1 MAFLRRQRLAFD
13 DPRREPVYENFA
25 ANLRDICRSAK
36 TAGAQTLVCSVA
48 VNLHDFPPLGSLHRP
63 GLSAEQL
70 KQWERDYAD
79 GIAAEARR
87 DFGSALSIY
96 EAAAAEDGF
105 FADLLFRMAR
115 CSEALRQTNEARAFY
130 GQARDRDALQFR
142 ADSRLNRLA
151 RSVAVESGP
160 RARFVDVE
168 KFLAASP
175 LASNGVPGER
185 IFHEYVPFKF
195 DGDYQLAASLLPE
208 VAAVLKIPPPSQV
221 PLSRD
226 ECARRLAC
234 TPIDEANMKAAI
246 TRLTAN
252 PPFLDQL
259 DHTARQVAA
268 DSEVQQRLGK
278 VSREEIARTVA
289 IYTQAIQARP
299 DDWML
304 HFNFANLQT
313 QLGQPRSAA
322 AEFAEV
328 VKRLPSHRTFRTSYA
343 NALLQSG
350 QRAEA
355 AEQFAAALKIDP
367 DYAPAQQG
375 LKAARGGP

>member
-1 MAFLRRQRLAFD
+1 
-13 DPRREPVYENFA
+13 
-25 ANLRDICRSAK
+25 
-36 TAGAQTLVCSVA
+36 
-48 VNLHDFPPLGSLHRP
+48 
-63 GLSAEQL
+63 
-70 KQWERDYAD
+70 
-79 GIAAEARR
+79 
-87 DFGSALSIY
+87 
-96 EAAAAEDGF
+96 
-105 FADLLFRMAR
+105 
-115 CSEALRQTNEARAFY
+115 
-130 GQARDRDALQFR
+130 
-142 ADSRLNRLA
+142 
-151 RSVAVESGP
+151 
-160 RARFVDVE
+160 
-168 KFLAASP
+168 
-175 LASNGVPGER
+175 
-185 IFHEYVPFKF
+185 
-195 DGDYQLAASLLPE
+195 
-208 VAAVLKIPPPSQV
+208 
-221 PLSRD
+221 
-226 ECARRLAC
+226 
-234 TPIDEANMKAAI
+234 MKAAI

-259 DHTARQVAA
+259 DHTARQAAA

-278 VSREEIARTVA
+278 VSREEIDRTVA
-289 IYTQAIQARP
+289 TYTQAIQERP

-328 VKRLPSHRTFRTSYA
+328 VKRLPGHRTFRTSYA